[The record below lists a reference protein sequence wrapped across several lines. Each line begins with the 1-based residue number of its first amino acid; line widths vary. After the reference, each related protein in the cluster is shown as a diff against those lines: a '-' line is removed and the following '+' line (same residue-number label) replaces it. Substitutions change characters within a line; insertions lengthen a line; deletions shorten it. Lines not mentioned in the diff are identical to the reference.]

1 MYGKTPAVGFGLTT
15 SSLTTSS
22 LATTGFAV
30 AWYVEL
36 ALVLLVGGLLL
47 MRWGRRRAT
56 Q

>member
-15 SSLTTSS
+15 TS

-47 MRWGRRRAT
+47 MRWGRRRAS